1 MWDLYHS
8 RHKVTLNVWYIS
20 CQKWVIARICR
31 CVSIIDATAVDLL
44 VRRLLRA
51 GAHVCTA
58 LALKAPV
65 FSPPLRQ
72 NVSSSSPPQATP
84 SSAHRTMTTS
94 ECIFRLLSL
103 LPVLNS
109 VQIVLVTIAKKSL
122 EESKWSFVYSFD
134 HTNEP
139 RWCHYHGSLPHGNA
153 IGYGLYST
161 SDPEIGN
168 EMLDFSFA
176 NTSTVPSFPWSLVF
190 PSNNLTVGSCVGFFM
205 AARFLL
211 SFLCL
216 GIFEYPYHHVD
227 TQWSF
232 GFTIF

>member
-31 CVSIIDATAVDLL
+31 CVSIIDASAVDLL

-65 FSPPLRQ
+65 FLPPLRQ

-109 VQIVLVTIAKKSL
+109 VQIVLVTIAKKIFRGKQVVFCLLVWPYKRASL
-122 EESKWSFVYSFD
+122 MPLPWF
-134 HTNEP
+134 TPP
-139 RWCHYHGSLPHGNA
+139 RKRNRLWA
-153 IGYGLYST
+153 IL
-161 SDPEIGN
+161 N
-168 EMLDFSFA
+168 
-176 NTSTVPSFPWSLVF
+176 
-190 PSNNLTVGSCVGFFM
+190 
-205 AARFLL
+205 
-211 SFLCL
+211 
-216 GIFEYPYHHVD
+216 
-227 TQWSF
+227 
-232 GFTIF
+232 